1 MPKTETLVI
10 RSDRKLFMKVGETLQ
25 RMTGF
30 TAGTKNMNP
39 KEYSR
44 QYIDEAFERTS
55 VTGMSVS
62 IDFTF
67 DMMNGNAV
75 HEQLADIIDGEKL
88 GTEAVVTIVE
98 VCFDKPGE
106 NGGFHAVQRDFSVIG
121 STTGD
126 GTDAF
131 TYSGSFRVEG
141 DRVEGT
147 ATILTPENGDKDTVE
162 TVQFNTA
169 ANLEN

>member
-1 MPKTETLVI
+1 MKNTETLVI
-10 RSDRKLFMKVGETLQ
+10 RSDRKLFMKVGDIFQ

-67 DMMNGNAV
+67 DMMNGNTV

-88 GTEAVVTIVE
+88 GTDAVVSIVE
-98 VCFDKPGE
+98 VCFDKE
-106 NGGFHAVQRDFSVIG
+106 NEGGYHAVQRDFSVIG

-141 DRVEGT
+141 DRTEGI
-147 ATILTPENGDKDTVE
+147 ATISSPEDGNKDNVE
-162 TVQFNTA
+162 SITFSAVNM
-169 ANLEN
+169 

>member
-1 MPKTETLVI
+1 MPKAETLVV
-10 RSDRKLFMKVGETLQ
+10 RSDRKLFLKVGETYQ

-75 HEQLADIIDGEKL
+75 HEQLADIIDSEKL
-88 GTEAVVTIVE
+88 GTDAVVSIVE
-98 VCFDKPGE
+98 VCFDKPDDE
-106 NGGFHAVQRDFSVIG
+106 GGFHAVQRDFSVIG
-121 STTGD
+121 STSGD

-141 DRVEGT
+141 DRTEGV
-147 ATILTPENGDKDTVE
+147 ATIATPDGGNKDNVEAVTFVSENM
-162 TVQFNTA
+162 
-169 ANLEN
+169 

>member
-1 MPKTETLVI
+1 MPQTETLVV
-10 RSDRKLFMKVGETLQ
+10 RADRKLFMTVEETLH
-25 RMTGF
+25 RMRGF

-67 DMMNGNAV
+67 DYMNGNAI
-75 HEQLADIIDGEKL
+75 HEKLAEIIDKEKL
-88 GTEAVVTIVE
+88 GTDAIVTITE
-98 VCFDKPGE
+98 VCFDKPIE
-106 NGGFHAVQRDFSVIG
+106 DGGYYAVQRTFSVIG
-121 STTGD
+121 STSGD

-131 TYSGSFRVEG
+131 TYSGAFRVEG
-141 DRVEGT
+141 NRVEGV
-147 ATILTPENGDKDTVE
+147 ATIATPASGNKDNVE
-162 TVQFNTA
+162 TVTFVA
-169 ANLEN
+169 AE